1 MSIRKLAIVALMMT
15 PVVAQAQTAP
25 TTVEVVSTGAIDA
38 TPSWF
43 NIQVSLSAHGEDK
56 ADAQRAIEAK
66 RQALR
71 AAMKTLGIPADALT
85 FTPDSETIID
95 MASVDVVVEMEEPA
109 EPSSKKKKSKDDPE
123 ELTKAS
129 ADASDTA
136 TLRVASLDQAQAL
149 SEAVASEAITLGKPT
164 AVLADP
170 AAARRQA
177 KAKALAVA
185 REDAAVYGRELG
197 LRPGKVLRISEG
209 GSQLLFPG
217 MQQKFMEMFTA
228 GPQAFQAM
236 FGKVNPAVVHIEET
250 IVVEFAM
257 VP

>member
-1 MSIRKLAIVALMMT
+1 MSIRKLAIVALLMT
-15 PVVAQAQTAP
+15 PVVAQAQNAP

-43 NIQVSLSAHGEDK
+43 TISVSFSAHGEDK

-71 AAMKTLGIPADALT
+71 AAMKTLGIPADALA
-85 FTPDSETIID
+85 FTPDSATFID
-95 MASVDVVVEMEEPA
+95 MASIDVVEAIDLDEEPA
-109 EPSSKKKKSKDDPE
+109 KKKSKGE
-123 ELTKAS
+123 ETEQLAKATV
-129 ADASDTA
+129 DASDTG
-136 TLRVASLDQAQAL
+136 TVRVTTLDQAQAL
-149 SEAVASEAITLGKPT
+149 SEAVASEGITLGKPT

-228 GPQAFQAM
+228 GPQAFQQM
-236 FGKVNPAVVHIEET
+236 FGKTNPAVVHVEET
-250 IVVEFAM
+250 IIVEFAM